1 MNSPTAV
8 SRTAVSQSEPSQAD
22 ATPATAEAPQN
33 LYRPLTVLRS
43 EVLSPEMR
51 RLTLQGEDLSPFDTL
66 DNLHVRFYVPV
77 DLSLPSEWPTADEE
91 GRPQLTKTQGANNV
105 TMRYYTIRRL
115 DVARGEV
122 DIDFVTH
129 GHAGPASNFARA
141 AQPGDRCAMSGPCGF
156 SVKPADWYLLA
167 GDETALPAIARLLDS
182 LPSHCQG
189 SVHIE
194 VSRPG
199 CEVVMPSHPG
209 LPVQWHYRNSNLACS
224 NSAADSHSAD
234 HDAGVAY
241 EYSGLS
247 DLPQALASI
256 RFPEQPDSGFIWVA
270 GEYELL
276 RRCQAAALADRNW
289 PKERLLGVP
298 YWRRKADN

>member
-1 MNSPTAV
+1 MTSQ
-8 SRTAVSQSEPSQAD
+8 TAVSQTAAVQAD
-22 ATPATAEAPQN
+22 TPASADVPQN

-43 EVLSPEMR
+43 EVLSPEML

-77 DLSLPSEWPTADEE
+77 DLSLPCQWPGTDAE
-91 GRPQLTKTQGANNV
+91 GRPQMGSPSVKNV
-105 TMRYYTIRRL
+105 TMRYYTIRRI

-141 AQPGDRCAMSGPCGF
+141 ARPGDRCAMSGPCGF
-156 SVKPADWYLLA
+156 SVKAADWYLLA

-182 LPSHCQG
+182 LPHHCHG

-209 LPVQWHYRNSNLACS
+209 LPVHWYYRMEQ
-224 NSAADSHSAD
+224 
-234 HDAGVAY
+234 GQ
-241 EYSGLS
+241 S
-247 DLPQALASI
+247 DLPQALAGVPFAAI
-256 RFPEQPDSGFIWVA
+256 PEQGFIWVA

-276 RRCQAAALADRNW
+276 RRCQAAALADRLW